1 TSTNEHHRHS
11 TTTIKSLPSEHNTSY
26 NGRKRVIQARD
37 GINGG
42 KVRGL
47 LQNAYKGHKRGL
59 YEGTGYSGYIR
70 GTADTYGVQR
80 IHTGYSGY
88 IRGTAD
94 TYGVQR
100 IHTAYSGYI
109 RPTADTYGLQRIHT
123 GYSVQQAA
131 PAPAGRHTAGPAG
144 RAPRITA

>member
-1 TSTNEHHRHS
+1 MLGGAYKTPTR
-11 TTTIKSLPSEHNTSY
+11 
-26 NGRKRVIQARD
+26 

-42 KVRGL
+42 CMRVRPTADTYGV
-47 LQNAYKGHKRGL
+47 QRIH
-59 YEGTGYSGYIR
+59 TGYSGYIR

-94 TYGVQR
+94 TYG
-100 IHTAYSGYI
+100 G
-109 RPTADTYGLQRIHT
+109 QRIHT

-144 RAPRITA
+144 RAPRITAVYRP

>member
-1 TSTNEHHRHS
+1 QR
-11 TTTIKSLPSEHNTSY
+11 
-26 NGRKRVIQARD
+26 RD

-42 KVRGL
+42 NVRGR

-94 TYGVQR
+94 TDGVQR
-100 IHTAYSGYI
+100 TAGGHISRRTGSRRVLSAGGRIPGGTSTSRTAYSGTS
-109 RPTADTYGLQRIHT
+109 RKDH
-123 GYSVQQAA
+123 V
-131 PAPAGRHTAGPAG
+131 
-144 RAPRITA
+144 

>member
-1 TSTNEHHRHS
+1 MLGGAYKTPTR
-11 TTTIKSLPSEHNTSY
+11 
-26 NGRKRVIQARD
+26 

-42 KVRGL
+42 YMRV
-47 LQNAYKGHKRGL
+47 
-59 YEGTGYSGYIR
+59 R

-100 IHTAYSGYI
+100 I
-109 RPTADTYGLQRIHT
+109 QT
-123 GYSVQQAA
+123 GYSVQQAGISAGGRVAGGYYQQADGYQVA

-144 RAPRITA
+144 RTTYNGRL